1 MLTRLLKNAGALN
14 ATLVVSILAKILA
27 TFFQLS
33 ILGMGYYAIATGF
46 QTTPWLLLFLAALVG
61 GFCRFGEQYL
71 GHLVAFKLL
80 SRFRNKVYDKLM
92 VLAPAKLDNKHSS
105 DLLKLV
111 AQDISQIEIF
121 YAHTLSPV
129 VIAAVVS
136 VIQVIVLAFVSP
148 WLALIALIAY
158 AVMGIWMPLHHAK
171 RMKTPTAALSKADT
185 LHQRLAAETVA
196 GKFELQQY
204 QASDPQ
210 LAKLNAATSDYW
222 SVSRDKSSKQ
232 DRQAL
237 VMQLVLVI
245 SLAVF
250 GIVAVS
256 QNVSLM
262 WVLLFPFSFSRV
274 LALASLPGSLSG
286 GLLAAKK
293 FFALLD
299 EEPTVVNPENGA
311 TLTELTNANL
321 NQVAFAYP
329 QRPDDQVLDS
339 VSMTLTQGERIG
351 IIGTS
356 GEGKSTIVKLLMRWY
371 DANAGQLAVNH
382 TAVSAIDLD
391 SLRGTMN
398 YMSQTPQLFDGTIR
412 ENLTLRDETI
422 SDDTLWERLAWV
434 QLTDVIKQLPDQ
446 LATPIST
453 AHDSLSAG
461 ELQRLELA
469 RALAHP
475 SSLLILDE
483 PTSNL
488 DVRNEA
494 LILAAVKQ
502 HYTGSVIIVTHRES
516 TLAIC
521 DRVLRLSHGR
531 LKPVSYGDKAVSG

>member
-1 MLTRLLKNAGALN
+1 
-14 ATLVVSILAKILA
+14 
-27 TFFQLS
+27 
-33 ILGMGYYAIATGF
+33 MGYYAIATGF

-222 SVSRDKSSKQ
+222 LVSRDKSSKQ

-274 LALASLPGSLSG
+274 LALAPCPVPYLADCWLPRNFSH
-286 GLLAAKK
+286 
-293 FFALLD
+293 
-299 EEPTVVNPENGA
+299 
-311 TLTELTNANL
+311 
-321 NQVAFAYP
+321 Y
-329 QRPDDQVLDS
+329 
-339 VSMTLTQGERIG
+339 
-351 IIGTS
+351 
-356 GEGKSTIVKLLMRWY
+356 LMRN
-371 DANAGQLAVNH
+371 DRGQ
-382 TAVSAIDLD
+382 
-391 SLRGTMN
+391 
-398 YMSQTPQLFDGTIR
+398 PR
-412 ENLTLRDETI
+412 EWCHAHRTHQRQPESGRI
-422 SDDTLWERLAWV
+422 C
-434 QLTDVIKQLPDQ
+434 LP
-446 LATPIST
+446 
-453 AHDSLSAG
+453 
-461 ELQRLELA
+461 
-469 RALAHP
+469 
-475 SSLLILDE
+475 
-483 PTSNL
+483 
-488 DVRNEA
+488 
-494 LILAAVKQ
+494 AA
-502 HYTGSVIIVTHRES
+502 
-516 TLAIC
+516 
-521 DRVLRLSHGR
+521 
-531 LKPVSYGDKAVSG
+531 P